1 MADAAKP
8 AQLQGTV
15 FRTTAVG
22 EGQAALKIE
31 FDDFRLFNI
40 LDLSP
45 DGEGKPR
52 NVGPSVTFKVRD
64 TAGQAR
70 EYINYMQPLRLDGRA
85 YFVSCMRATQQADFK
100 YLRIPSGPDYRWEER
115 RVGKEGDSR

>member
-70 EYINYMQPLRLDGRA
+70 DRKSVVLGKSVSVRVDLGGR
-85 YFVSCMRATQQADFK
+85 
-100 YLRIPSGPDYRWEER
+100 RII
-115 RVGKEGDSR
+115 KKKKTI